1 MGSRKQRNVVTKVK
15 NKSTNN
21 YFIERCA
28 GGPKSKDFWPTVK
41 HVLTN
46 KGSIWK
52 KETILSENDVLI
64 TKQGC
69 DIFNNYF
76 VNVAKN
82 IGNNCTKVD
91 DAHNHPDLALE
102 HFSFCRN

>member
-1 MGSRKQRNVVTKVK
+1 LGSRKQRNVVTEVK
-15 NKSTNN
+15 NKSINN

-28 GGPKSKDFWPTVK
+28 GGPKSRDFWPTVK
-41 HVLTN
+41 HSLTN

-64 TKQGC
+64 TKQEC
-69 DIFNNYF
+69 DICNNYL

-82 IGNNCTKVD
+82 IGNNCTEVD
-91 DAHNHPDLALE
+91 DAQY
-102 HFSFCRN
+102 C